1 MLVGSVFSFSYINL
15 FVGVVVVGSK
25 GIYFF
30 GIIVCVGKDVNFWVV
45 ILVEV
50 GQLSVYYCIVDFYF
64 GFFIVYVYFFCIQ
77 GEII

>member
-50 GQLSVYYCIVDFYF
+50 G
-64 GFFIVYVYFFCIQ
+64 
-77 GEII
+77 